1 MEDNVQ
7 DKKTDLEIIF
17 EQHPELEC
25 KILAYVNSKDF
36 ETLYIQYFKT
46 ALTNCID
53 ACSRHMDKKYV
64 RDATK
69 SLLKEVGA
77 NGFRN
82 YAELIVVRNIIEV
95 SRKRCIEKNCDFY
108 EFLDKLFTNSVCTD
122 DFKEWVILIL
132 KENAKYIGKGYLN
145 MLLNYLDVDLQEST
159 QDCDYDYSEDDLE
172 PS

>member
-1 MEDNVQ
+1 MEDTVQ

-25 KILAYVNSKDF
+25 KMLAYVNSKDF

-64 RDATK
+64 RDVTK
-69 SLLKEVGA
+69 AILKKVNA
-77 NGFRN
+77 NGFKDF
-82 YAELIVVRNIIEV
+82 AETIVLKNITEV
-95 SRKRCIEKNCDFY
+95 SKKKCIEKNCDFY

-122 DFKEWVILIL
+122 GFKEWVISIL

-145 MLLNYLDVDLQEST
+145 MLLKHLDVDLPEAK
-159 QDCDYDYSEDDLE
+159 QDCDYDYSDDDLE